1 MLKLKSFEFSDDT
14 GMNELLSNYRVA
26 AGAHIMTSDGLI
38 IIPYEDGEPKSDIQ
52 KTIDVKEQKN
62 TIIEQIEIILH
73 SQGVMKFLNDDATK
87 RIEAAKAALSE
98 AEANLAEAKAI
109 KPAKGEY
116 KEHANKLKELD
127 AKVAE
132 ETKRLKEVEQA
143 KVENNNQIRMNTIE
157 IARLTLNVEL
167 FDKKIEELG

>member
-73 SQGVMKFLNDDATK
+73 SQGVMKFLND
-87 RIEAAKAALSE
+87 EAAKAALSE